1 MRITIENVLGIQ
13 DAQLEMQPGQVL
25 EVVGPNA
32 SGKTSIAACAQ
43 ALLAQDVNPLG
54 VGVAEARKA
63 YLRDGVEEGLARLE
77 DGGDEIVWRPKAGSL
92 TAPTQG
98 APHARPEAVGMIDFT
113 VRRAAKERATVLQ
126 SALLPEP
133 QKVLAAVRE
142 RLARYIPP
150 GDVDGVIQMVQQ
162 RGWSAAEAVYADRA
176 REAKRTWSAHSGR
189 NYGVKIALDWRPDGW
204 LADYDNLTVQEA
216 EEAVVV
222 ARDALAALHRVQAV
236 SEAELRQAEEAA
248 EEIPDLEEACEDAR
262 KARDELREKVTAVP
276 IDALRRDESKI
287 TTGLMAARQFD
298 QKAPFLECPNCAEP
312 LVVHNRTLVPFDRD
326 GWKKVKM
333 EHEESI
339 PGLEESL
346 RDVTERLDQARQT
359 RRELADRLEAMNSA
373 VATAETH
380 LANARHQ
387 AERTGELDSADR
399 RTALAEAEQEVENAK
414 GVVSLVQAEQ
424 ATRTL
429 NETIAR
435 YTEVAKAIGPQGI
448 RQQLLAKGMR
458 QLNSGLKKLCE
469 LAEWPLVRVAENGSA
484 TWNDRPVAMCSESER
499 WRAQAF
505 VQLTLAAITKS
516 KAVVL
521 DRVDLLDD
529 ANRKGLVAAVDMV
542 IGKTNMAALVCGTGG
557 TYASSPWPQREIRD
571 GKMRA

>member
-1 MRITIENVLGIQ
+1 MRITIENVLGVQ

-63 YLRDGVEEGLARLE
+63 YLRDGVEDGLARLE

-133 QKVLAAVRE
+133 HEVLAAVRE

-162 RGWSAAEAVYADRA
+162 RGWSPAEAVYADRA

-236 SEAELRQAEEAA
+236 SEAELRAA
-248 EEIPDLEEACEDAR
+248 ENAADEIPDLEEACEDAR

-326 GWKKVKM
+326 GWEKVKM

-387 AERTGELDSADR
+387 AERTGELESADR

-424 ATRTL
+424 ATTDAQRDHRQIYRGREGDRAAGHPPAIAGQGDAPTEFRPEEAMRTGRVATSPHSRERL
-429 NETIAR
+429 RHVERPPRRNVQRVGALACAGIR
-435 YTEVAKAIGPQGI
+435 PVDLGGDHEVEGGRAGPGGSTGRRQPQGLG
-448 RQQLLAKGMR
+448 RRGRHGDWQ
-458 QLNSGLKKLCE
+458 
-469 LAEWPLVRVAENGSA
+469 
-484 TWNDRPVAMCSESER
+484 
-499 WRAQAF
+499 
-505 VQLTLAAITKS
+505 
-516 KAVVL
+516 
-521 DRVDLLDD
+521 
-529 ANRKGLVAAVDMV
+529 
-542 IGKTNMAALVCGTGG
+542 KTNMAALVCGTGG
-557 TYASSPWPQREIRD
+557 TYASSP
-571 GKMRA
+571 MAAA